1 MVGAKQ
7 LNFTLTVCSGRGL
20 DAPALLRPSE
30 LPLLPIVLPLALVSV
45 RIYFIGICGTA
56 MGNAALLM
64 RALGHEV
71 SGSDTGI
78 YPPMSDH
85 LRQAGVEML
94 EGWDAARLAKLKP
107 DLVVVGNVAS
117 RGHPEVEWLLE
128 ARTIPYVSLPE
139 LLRTR
144 LLQDRA
150 NLVIAG
156 THGKTTTTCLAAALL
171 RAHGAEPGWLVGG
184 VPRDLPDSCHP
195 GRSGGPFVI
204 EGDEYD
210 SAFFDKRSKFIQYLP
225 RILALNNVEF
235 DHADIFRDLEDV
247 LRTFNHVMRLV
258 PRDGAIVANGDD
270 ANVVRLVSQVNFCPV
285 IRVGTGPSNDCVI
298 ADFTETSAG
307 ASFRLIWKG
316 KEWARVGWSLPGLF
330 NARNAAVAAVGAGL
344 LVDRAD
350 PTKLRLDSLAT
361 FQGVMRRQQVLA
373 ERANLTV
380 VEDFG
385 HHPTAIA
392 CTLESLRA
400 RYPGRALVACFEPRS
415 NTAARKVLQD
425 PFRDALALA
434 DAVLITAPHR
444 ADKLGADGFDS
455 AGVVGE
461 LAARGRRALAPV
473 SPEVLLSD
481 LRALLPALG
490 KPACVVF
497 FSNGAFGGIIPRF
510 VAGHQA

>member
-1 MVGAKQ
+1 
-7 LNFTLTVCSGRGL
+7 
-20 DAPALLRPSE
+20 
-30 LPLLPIVLPLALVSV
+30 
-45 RIYFIGICGTA
+45 

-85 LRQAGVEML
+85 LRKAGIAML
-94 EGWDAARLAKLKP
+94 EGWDATRLAQLKP

-128 ARTIPYVSLPE
+128 SRSIPYVSLPE

-150 NLVIAG
+150 NLVVAG

-171 RAHGAEPGWLVGG
+171 RANGADPGWLVGG
-184 VPRDLPDSCHP
+184 VPRDLPDSSHP
-195 GRSGGPFVI
+195 GKLGGPFVI

-225 RILALNNVEF
+225 RVLALNNIEF

-247 LRTFNHVMRLV
+247 LRTFSHVIRLV

-270 ANVVRLVSQVNFCPV
+270 ANIARLIAQVNYCPV
-285 IRVGTGPSNDCVI
+285 FRVGTGPANDCVI
-298 ADFTETSAG
+298 ADFTENATGS
-307 ASFRLIWKG
+307 SFRLLWKG
-316 KEWARVGWSLPGLF
+316 KQWGQVRWSLPGLF
-330 NARNAAVAAVGAGL
+330 NARNAAIAAVGAGL
-344 LVDRAD
+344 LLDRAD
-350 PTKLRLDSLAT
+350 PTRLKLDSLVA
-361 FQGVMRRQQVLA
+361 FQGVMRRQQVLVDRPELA
-373 ERANLTV
+373 V
-380 VEDFG
+380 IEDFG

-400 RYPGRALVACFEPRS
+400 RYPGHALVACFEPRS

-434 DAVLITAPHR
+434 DTVLIAAPHR

-455 AGVVGE
+455 VGVSAE
-461 LAARGRRALAPV
+461 LTALGRRASAPT
-473 SPEVLLSD
+473 SSEALLVE
-481 LRALLPALG
+481 LRAAVASLG

-497 FSNGAFGGIIPRF
+497 FSNGAFGGIIPRY
-510 VAGHQA
+510 VAGN

>member
-1 MVGAKQ
+1 M
-7 LNFTLTVCSGRGL
+7 
-20 DAPALLRPSE
+20 
-30 LPLLPIVLPLALVSV
+30 

-85 LRQAGVEML
+85 LRKAGVDML
-94 EGWDAARLAKLKP
+94 EGWDAARLARLRP

-128 ARTIPYVSLPE
+128 SRAVPYVSLPE

-150 NLVIAG
+150 NLVVAG

-171 RAHGAEPGWLVGG
+171 RANGAEPGWLVGG

-195 GRSGGPFVI
+195 GRPGGPFVI

-225 RILALNNVEF
+225 RVLALNNVEF
-235 DHADIFRDLEDV
+235 DHADIFRDLDDV
-247 LRTFNHVMRLV
+247 LRTFGHVIRLV

-270 ANVVRLVSQVNFCPV
+270 ANVARLVAQVSFCPV
-285 IRVGTGPSNDCVI
+285 VRVGTGPANDCVI
-298 ADFTETSAG
+298 AGFAENAEG
-307 ASFRLIWKG
+307 ASFRLVWKG
-316 KEWARVGWSLPGLF
+316 REWAHVRWALPGLF
-330 NARNAAVAAVGAGL
+330 NARNAAIAAVGAGL
-344 LVDRAD
+344 LLDRAD
-350 PTKLRLDSLAT
+350 PTRLRLDSLAA

-373 ERANLTV
+373 DRADLAV
-380 VEDFG
+380 IEDFG

-400 RYPGRALVACFEPRS
+400 RYPGRELVACFEPRS

-425 PFRDALALA
+425 PFRDALAKA
-434 DAVLITAPHR
+434 DAVLIAAPHR
-444 ADKLGADGFDS
+444 AEKLGADGFDS
-455 AGVVGE
+455 AGVAAE
-461 LAARGRRALAPV
+461 LVARGRRALAPS
-473 SPEVLLSD
+473 SPEALLAD
-481 LRALLPALG
+481 LRALVPALG
-490 KPACVVF
+490 RPACVVF

-510 VAGHQA
+510 VAGN

>member
-1 MVGAKQ
+1 
-7 LNFTLTVCSGRGL
+7 
-20 DAPALLRPSE
+20 
-30 LPLLPIVLPLALVSV
+30 
-45 RIYFIGICGTA
+45 

-64 RALGHEV
+64 RSLGHEV

-85 LRQAGVEML
+85 LRKAGIVML
-94 EGWDAARLAKLKP
+94 EGWDAARLAKLNP
-107 DLVVVGNVAS
+107 DLIVVGNVAS
-117 RGHPEVEWLLE
+117 RGHSEVEWLLE
-128 ARTIPYVSLPE
+128 ARSIPYVSLPE

-150 NLVIAG
+150 NLVVAG
-156 THGKTTTTCLAAALL
+156 THGKTTTTCLAAVLL
-171 RAHGAEPGWLVGG
+171 RANGGEPGWLVGG

-195 GRSGGPFVI
+195 GKSGGPFVI

-247 LRTFNHVMRLV
+247 LRTFSHGIRLV

-270 ANVVRLVSQVNFCPV
+270 TNIERLIAQVNFCPV
-285 IRVGTGPSNDCVI
+285 VRVGTGPANDCVI
-298 ADFTETSAG
+298 ADFAENAAG
-307 ASFRLIWKG
+307 SSFRLLWKG
-316 KEWARVGWSLPGLF
+316 REWGRVAWALPGLF
-330 NARNAAVAAVGAGL
+330 NARNAAIAAVASGL
-344 LVDRAD
+344 LLNRAD
-350 PTKLRLDSLAT
+350 PTQLKLDCLAT
-361 FQGVMRRQQVLA
+361 FQGVLRRQQVLKDSP
-373 ERANLTV
+373 ELTV
-380 VEDFG
+380 IEDFG

-400 RYPGRALVACFEPRS
+400 RYPERALVACFEPRS
-415 NTAARKVLQD
+415 NTASRKVLQD

-434 DAVLITAPHR
+434 DAILIAAPHR

-455 AGVVGE
+455 AGVSAE
-461 LAARGRRALAPV
+461 LVTMGRRAVAPAT
-473 SPEVLLSD
+473 SE
-481 LRALLPALG
+481 ALLVELREVVSALG
-490 KPACVVF
+490 RPVCVVF

-510 VAGHQA
+510 VAGK

>member
-1 MVGAKQ
+1 M
-7 LNFTLTVCSGRGL
+7 
-20 DAPALLRPSE
+20 
-30 LPLLPIVLPLALVSV
+30 

-85 LRQAGVEML
+85 LRMAGIAML
-94 EGWDAARLAKLKP
+94 EGWDAARLAQLKP

-128 ARTIPYVSLPE
+128 SRAIPYVSLPE

-150 NLVIAG
+150 NLVVAG

-171 RAHGAEPGWLVGG
+171 RANGADPGWLVGG
-184 VPRDLPDSCHP
+184 VPRDLPDSAHA
-195 GRSGGPFVI
+195 GRTGGPFVI

-225 RILALNNVEF
+225 RVLTLNNIEF

-247 LRTFNHVMRLV
+247 LRTFSHVIRLV

-270 ANVVRLVSQVNFCPV
+270 PNVVRLIAQVNYCPV
-285 IRVGTGPSNDCVI
+285 HRVGTSAANDCVI
-298 ADFTETSAG
+298 ADFSENATGST
-307 ASFRLIWKG
+307 FRLLWKG
-316 KEWARVGWSLPGLF
+316 REWGRVRWSLPGLF
-330 NARNAAVAAVGAGL
+330 NARNAAIAAVGAGL
-344 LVDRAD
+344 LLDRAD
-350 PTKLRLDSLAT
+350 PTRLKLDSLAT
-361 FQGVMRRQQVLA
+361 FQGVMRRQQVLTDQTH
-373 ERANLTV
+373 LTV
-380 VEDFG
+380 IEDFG

-434 DAVLITAPHR
+434 DVALIAAPHR
-444 ADKLGADGFDS
+444 ADKLGVDGFDS
-455 AGVVGE
+455 VGVAAE
-461 LAARGRRALAPV
+461 LAALGRRAAAPASSEALLA
-473 SPEVLLSD
+473 E
-481 LRALLPALG
+481 LRAVVPDLG
-490 KPACVVF
+490 KPSCVVF

-510 VAGHQA
+510 VAGN